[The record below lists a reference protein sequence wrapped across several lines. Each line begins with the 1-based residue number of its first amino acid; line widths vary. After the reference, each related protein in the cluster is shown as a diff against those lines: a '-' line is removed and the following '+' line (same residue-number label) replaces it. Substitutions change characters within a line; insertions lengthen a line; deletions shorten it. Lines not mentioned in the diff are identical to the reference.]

1 VRIKIVWFK
10 SIRRFGMSD
19 PVNLIAGFLRSLLSG
34 WGLSEGLITVIL
46 AVLGV
51 VVLASFVLIVD
62 IMLVWIERKMVARF
76 QDRLGPNRVGPFGI
90 IQPIAD
96 VIKLLIKEDIL
107 PIGADKFIFNIA
119 PIFALATV
127 LLLWAVI
134 PFAPTILGADINVA
148 VLYVVA
154 IGAVG
159 TLGIIMAGW
168 ASNNK
173 YALLGAFRTVAQM
186 IAYEVPMVIALL
198 VPVLLARSMGM
209 QAIVNAQST
218 WYIFVVPLA
227 AVILF
232 ISSIAELGRTP
243 FDISEAESEIVAGFH
258 IEYTG
263 MKFGLFYAG
272 ELLHAL
278 TVSALISTLFLGG
291 WRGPFVDQVP
301 ILGPVYLFIKA
312 FLVYY
317 LIMWVRYSFPR
328 VRIDQMLGFNWKF
341 LTPLALLLLVVVAIL
356 DKLLLMAGVSQVIYV
371 MAMLAAN
378 VVIVWATVKVLRVY
392 ARIERIRISEERP
405 IAVAREAEL
414 EGLVGQE

>member
-1 VRIKIVWFK
+1 
-10 SIRRFGMSD
+10 MSD
-19 PVNLIAGFLRSLLSG
+19 PVNFISEWLRVLLT
-34 WGLSEGLITVIL
+34 GLGVPEGVSTVIL
-46 AVLGV
+46 SALGV
-51 VVLASFVLIVD
+51 IILATFVLVID
-62 IMLVWIERKMVARF
+62 ILLVWVERKMVARF

-107 PIGADKFIFNIA
+107 PQGADKFVFNLA
-119 PIFALATV
+119 PIIALATV
-127 LLLWAVI
+127 LVLWAVI

-154 IGAVG
+154 IGSIG

-209 QAIVNAQST
+209 QTIVTAQST

-227 AVILF
+227 AIILF
-232 ISSIAELGRTP
+232 ISSLAELGRTP

-278 TVSALISTLFLGG
+278 TVSALIATLFLGG

-301 ILGPVYLFIKA
+301 ILGAFYLFIKA

-317 LIMWVRYSFPR
+317 VIMWVRYSFPR

-341 LTPLALLLLVVVAIL
+341 LTPLALFLLIVVAIL
-356 DKLLLMAGVSQVIYV
+356 DKLLVGASQTVYV
-371 MAMLAAN
+371 LVLLGAN
-378 VVIVWATVKVLRVY
+378 LVIVWATVLILRAY
-392 ARIERIRISEERP
+392 ARLERKRIGEERP
-405 IAVAREAEL
+405 VAITPEADLNEL
-414 EGLVGQE
+414 IGQE

>member
-1 VRIKIVWFK
+1 
-10 SIRRFGMSD
+10 MSD
-19 PVNLIAGFLRSLLSG
+19 PVNSISEWLRTILSG

-51 VVLASFVLIVD
+51 VILATIVLVVD

-107 PIGADKFIFNIA
+107 PDGADRFIFNIA

-127 LLLWAVI
+127 LLLWAVV
-134 PFAPTILGADINVA
+134 PFAPTIIGADINVA
-148 VLYVVA
+148 VLYIVA
-154 IGAVG
+154 IGSIG
-159 TLGIIMAGW
+159 TLAIIMAGW

-173 YALLGAFRTVAQM
+173 YALLGAFRTVALL

-209 QAIVNAQST
+209 QTIVAAQSP

-227 AVILF
+227 ALILF
-232 ISSIAELGRTP
+232 VSSIAELGRTP

-278 TVSALISTLFLGG
+278 TVSALIATLFLGG

-328 VRIDQMLGFNWKF
+328 IRIDQMLGFNWKF
-341 LTPLALLLLVVVAIL
+341 LTPLALFLLVVVAIL
-356 DKLLLMAGVSQVIYV
+356 DKAMVGVSQVQYV
-371 MAMLAAN
+371 LVMLGAN
-378 VVIVWATVKVLRVY
+378 LLIVWGTVIILRTY
-392 ARIERIRISEERP
+392 ARVERKRVGEER
-405 IAVAREAEL
+405 AVAIAPESDLAD
-414 EGLVGQE
+414 LVGQE

>member
-1 VRIKIVWFK
+1 
-10 SIRRFGMSD
+10 MSD
-19 PVNLIAGFLRSLLSG
+19 PVNSIAEWLRTILAS

-51 VVLASFVLIVD
+51 VILATFVLVVD
-62 IMLVWIERKMVARF
+62 ILLVWIERKMVARF
-76 QDRLGPNRVGPFGI
+76 QDRFGPNRVGPYGI

-96 VIKLLIKEDIL
+96 VIKLLIKEDIM
-107 PIGADKFIFNIA
+107 PMGADKFIFNLA
-119 PIFALATV
+119 PIIALATV
-127 LLLWAVI
+127 LLLWAVV
-134 PFAPTILGADINVA
+134 PLAPTVIGADINVA

-154 IGAVG
+154 IGSIG

-173 YALLGAFRTVAQM
+173 YALLGAFRTVATM
-186 IAYEVPMVIALL
+186 IAYEVPMIIALL
-198 VPVLLARSMGM
+198 IPVLLARSMGM
-209 QAIVNAQST
+209 QTIVNAQSP
-218 WYIFVVPLA
+218 WYIFIVPLA

-232 ISSIAELGRTP
+232 VSSIAELGRTP

-278 TVSALISTLFLGG
+278 TVSALIATIFLGG
-291 WRGPFVDQVP
+291 WRGPYVDQLP
-301 ILGPVYLFIKA
+301 LLGPVYLFIKA

-341 LTPLALLLLVVVAIL
+341 LTPLALFLLIVVAIL
-356 DKLLLMAGVSQVIYV
+356 DKAMADVNTVWYVLVMLGANLL
-371 MAMLAAN
+371 
-378 VVIVWATVKVLRVY
+378 IVWGTMMILRRY
-392 ARIERIRISEERP
+392 ARIERVRIAEERP
-405 IAVAREAEL
+405 VARAPESDNNE
-414 EGLVGQE
+414 LVGQE

>member
-1 VRIKIVWFK
+1 
-10 SIRRFGMSD
+10 MSD
-19 PVNLIAGFLRSLLSG
+19 PVNSIAEWLRMILSS
-34 WGLSEGLITVIL
+34 WGLSEGLVTVIL
-46 AVLGV
+46 GVLGV
-51 VVLASFVLIVD
+51 VILASFVLIVD
-62 IMLVWIERKMVARF
+62 IMLVWIERKIVARF
-76 QDRLGPNRVGPFGI
+76 QDRFGPNRVGPYGVL
-90 IQPIAD
+90 QPIAD
-96 VIKLLIKEDIL
+96 VIKLLIKEDIM
-107 PIGADKFIFNIA
+107 PNGADKFIFNIA
-119 PIFALATV
+119 PIIALAAV
-127 LLLWAVI
+127 LLLWAVV
-134 PFAPTILGADINVA
+134 PFAPTIIGADINVA

-154 IGAVG
+154 IGSLG
-159 TLGIIMAGW
+159 TLAIIMAGW

-173 YALLGAFRTVAQM
+173 YALLGAFRTVALL
-186 IAYEVPMVIALL
+186 IAYEVPMIIALL

-209 QAIVNAQST
+209 QTIVAAQST

-301 ILGPVYLFIKA
+301 ILGPVYLFIKS
-312 FLVYY
+312 FFVYY
-317 LIMWVRYSFPR
+317 LIMWIRYSFPR

-341 LTPLALLLLVVVAIL
+341 LTPLALCLLIVVAIL
-356 DKLLLMAGVSQVIYV
+356 DKLLVGTSQAVYVLVMLGANLM
-371 MAMLAAN
+371 
-378 VVIVWATVKVLRVY
+378 IVWATVLILRKY
-392 ARIERIRISEERP
+392 ARVERKRIGEERP
-405 IAVAREAEL
+405 VAVPPDTESSE
-414 EGLVGQE
+414 LVGQE

>member
-1 VRIKIVWFK
+1 
-10 SIRRFGMSD
+10 MS
-19 PVNLIAGFLRSLLSG
+19 S
-34 WGLSEGLITVIL
+34 WGLSEGLITIIL

-51 VVLASFVLIVD
+51 VILGTFLLIVD
-62 IMLVWIERKMVARF
+62 ILLVWIERKIVARF
-76 QDRLGPNRVGPFGI
+76 QDRLGPNRVGPYGI

-96 VIKLLIKEDIL
+96 VIKLLIKEDIM
-107 PIGADKFIFNIA
+107 PMGADKFLFNLS
-119 PIFALATV
+119 PIIALATV
-127 LLLWAVI
+127 LLLWAVV
-134 PFAPTILGADINVA
+134 PFAPTIIGADINVA

-154 IGAVG
+154 IGSIG

-186 IAYEVPMVIALL
+186 IAYEVPMIIALL

-209 QAIVNAQST
+209 QTIVKAQSP

-278 TVSALISTLFLGG
+278 TVSALIATLFLGG

-341 LTPLALLLLVVVAIL
+341 LTPLALFLLIVVAIL
-356 DKLLLMAGVSQVIYV
+356 DKAMVNVPTVWYVLVMLGANLL
-371 MAMLAAN
+371 
-378 VVIVWATVKVLRVY
+378 IVWGTVLILRRY
-392 ARIERIRISEERP
+392 ARTERIRIAEERP
-405 IAVAREAEL
+405 VAVPPETDKNE
-414 EGLVGQE
+414 LVGQE

>member
-1 VRIKIVWFK
+1 
-10 SIRRFGMSD
+10 M
-19 PVNLIAGFLRSLLSG
+19 SG

-51 VVLASFVLIVD
+51 VILATFVLIVD
-62 IMLVWIERKMVARF
+62 IMLVWLERKIVARF
-76 QDRLGPNRVGPFGI
+76 QDRFGPNRVGPYGI

-96 VIKLLIKEDIL
+96 VIKLLIKEDIM
-107 PIGADKFIFNIA
+107 PVGADKFIFNLA
-119 PIFALATV
+119 PIIALATV
-127 LLLWAVI
+127 LLLWAVV
-134 PFAPTILGADINVA
+134 PFAPTIIGADINVA

-154 IGAVG
+154 IGSIG

-186 IAYEVPMVIALL
+186 IAYEVPMIIALL

-209 QAIVNAQST
+209 QTIVAAQSP
-218 WYIFVVPLA
+218 WFIFIVPLA

-278 TVSALISTLFLGG
+278 TVSALIATLFLGG

-301 ILGPVYLFIKA
+301 ILGPLYLFAKA
-312 FLVYY
+312 FIVYY
-317 LIMWVRYSFPR
+317 LIMWIRYSFPR

-341 LTPLALLLLVVVAIL
+341 LTPLALILLIVVAIL
-356 DKLLLMAGVSQVIYV
+356 DKLLVGVPTVWYILV
-371 MAMLAAN
+371 MLGAN
-378 VVIVWATVKVLRVY
+378 LLIVLGTVLILKRY
-392 ARIERIRISEERP
+392 AHTERKRIGEERP
-405 IAVAREAEL
+405 TAVPPETEMNEL
-414 EGLVGQE
+414 VVQE

>member
-1 VRIKIVWFK
+1 
-10 SIRRFGMSD
+10 MSD
-19 PVNLIAGFLRSLLSG
+19 PVNSIADWLRMILSS
-34 WGLSEGLITVIL
+34 WGLSEGMITLIL

-51 VVLASFVLIVD
+51 VILATFVLIVD
-62 IMLVWIERKMVARF
+62 ILLVWIERKMVARF
-76 QDRLGPNRVGPFGI
+76 QDRIGPNRVGPFGI

-96 VIKLLIKEDIL
+96 VIKLLIKEDIM
-107 PIGADKFIFNIA
+107 PMGADKFIFNLS
-119 PIFALATV
+119 PIIALATV
-127 LLLWAVI
+127 LLLWAVV
-134 PFAPTILGADINVA
+134 PFAPTVIGADINVA

-154 IGAVG
+154 IGSIG

-186 IAYEVPMVIALL
+186 IAYEVPMIIALL
-198 VPVLLARSMGM
+198 IPVLLARSMGM
-209 QAIVNAQST
+209 QTIVAAQSP
-218 WYIFVVPLA
+218 WYIFVIPLA

-278 TVSALISTLFLGG
+278 TVSALIATLFLGG

-341 LTPLALLLLVVVAIL
+341 LTPLALFLLIVVAIL
-356 DKLLLMAGVSQVIYV
+356 DKAMTDVNTVWYVLVMLGANLL
-371 MAMLAAN
+371 
-378 VVIVWATVKVLRVY
+378 IVWGTMLILRRY
-392 ARIERIRISEERP
+392 AHTERVRIAEERP
-405 IAVAREAEL
+405 VAVPPETETK
-414 EGLVGQE
+414 ELVGQE

>member
-1 VRIKIVWFK
+1 
-10 SIRRFGMSD
+10 MSD
-19 PVNLIAGFLRSLLSG
+19 PVNSIAEWLRMILSG
-34 WGLSEGLITVIL
+34 WGLSEGLITLILAILGVVIL
-46 AVLGV
+46 AT
-51 VVLASFVLIVD
+51 FVLVVD
-62 IMLVWIERKMVARF
+62 ILLVWVERKMVARF

-107 PIGADKFIFNIA
+107 PIGADKFIFNLA
-119 PIFALATV
+119 PVIALATV
-127 LLLWAVI
+127 LLLWAVV
-134 PFAPTILGADINVA
+134 PFAPTVIGADINVA

-154 IGAVG
+154 VGSIG

-186 IAYEVPMVIALL
+186 IAYEVPMIIALL
-198 VPVLLARSMGM
+198 IPVLLARSMGM
-209 QAIVNAQST
+209 QTIVSAQSP

-278 TVSALISTLFLGG
+278 TVSALIATLFLGG

-301 ILGPVYLFIKA
+301 LLGPVYLFVKA

-317 LIMWVRYSFPR
+317 LIMWIRYSFPR

-341 LTPLALLLLVVVAIL
+341 LTPLALLLLIVVAIL
-356 DKLLLMAGVSQVIYV
+356 DKAMVGVDTVWYVLVMLGANLL
-371 MAMLAAN
+371 
-378 VVIVWATVKVLRVY
+378 IVWGTVLILRRY
-392 ARIERIRISEERP
+392 AQIERVHIAEERP
-405 IAVAREAEL
+405 EARAPEAEMG
-414 EGLVGQE
+414 ELVGQE

>member
-1 VRIKIVWFK
+1 
-10 SIRRFGMSD
+10 MND
-19 PVNLIAGFLRSLLSG
+19 PVNSIAEWLRGLLSG
-34 WGLSEGLITVIL
+34 LGLSEVLITVIL
-46 AVLGV
+46 AVIGV
-51 VVLASFVLIVD
+51 VVLATFVLVVD
-62 IMLVWIERKMVARF
+62 IMLVWLERKIVARF
-76 QDRLGPNRVGPFGI
+76 QDRFGPNRVGPFGI

-96 VIKLLIKEDIL
+96 VIKLLIKEDIM
-107 PIGADKFIFNIA
+107 PQGVDKFIFNIA

-154 IGAVG
+154 IGSIG

-186 IAYEVPMVIALL
+186 IAYEIPMIIAILI
-198 VPVLLARSMGM
+198 PVLLARSMGT
-209 QAIVNAQST
+209 QAIVGAQDT
-218 WYIFVVPLA
+218 WFIFIAPLA
-227 AVILF
+227 AVIFF

-243 FDISEAESEIVAGFH
+243 FDISEAESEIVAGYH

-278 TVSALISTLFLGG
+278 TVSALIATLFLGG

-301 ILGPVYLFIKA
+301 ILGAVYLFIKA

-328 VRIDQMLGFNWKF
+328 IRIDQMLGFNWKF
-341 LTPLALLLLVVVAIL
+341 LTPLALTLLIVIAIL
-356 DKLLLMAGVSQVIYV
+356 DKLLVDVSQTMYV
-371 MAMLAAN
+371 LVMLGAN
-378 VVIVWATVKVLRVY
+378 LLLVLGTMLLLRAY
-392 ARIERIRISEERP
+392 ARIEREKIGEERP
-405 IAVAREAEL
+405 VAIAPEADLNE
-414 EGLVGQE
+414 LVGQE

>member
-1 VRIKIVWFK
+1 
-10 SIRRFGMSD
+10 MSD
-19 PVNLIAGFLRSLLSG
+19 PVNSIADWLRMILSS
-34 WGLSEGLITVIL
+34 WGLSEGLITLIL

-51 VVLASFVLIVD
+51 VILATFVLIVD
-62 IMLVWIERKMVARF
+62 ILLVWIERKMVARF
-76 QDRLGPNRVGPFGI
+76 QDRIGPNRVGPFGI

-96 VIKLLIKEDIL
+96 VIKLLIKEDIM
-107 PIGADKFIFNIA
+107 PMGADKFIFNLA
-119 PIFALATV
+119 PIIALATV
-127 LLLWAVI
+127 LLLWAVV
-134 PFAPTILGADINVA
+134 PFAPTVIGADINVA

-154 IGAVG
+154 IGSIG

-173 YALLGAFRTVAQM
+173 YALLGAFRTVATM
-186 IAYEVPMVIALL
+186 IAYEVPMIIALL
-198 VPVLLARSMGM
+198 IPVLLARSMGM
-209 QAIVNAQST
+209 QTIVAAQSP
-218 WYIFVVPLA
+218 WYIFVIPLA

-232 ISSIAELGRTP
+232 VSSIAELGRTP

-278 TVSALISTLFLGG
+278 TVSALIATLFLGG

-341 LTPLALLLLVVVAIL
+341 LTPLALFLLIVVAIL
-356 DKLLLMAGVSQVIYV
+356 DKAMTDVNTVWYVLVMLGANLL
-371 MAMLAAN
+371 
-378 VVIVWATVKVLRVY
+378 IVWGTMLILRRY
-392 ARIERIRISEERP
+392 ARTERVRIAEERP
-405 IAVAREAEL
+405 VAVPPETEMKD
-414 EGLVGQE
+414 LVGQE

>member
-1 VRIKIVWFK
+1 
-10 SIRRFGMSD
+10 MSD
-19 PVNLIAGFLRSLLSG
+19 PVNSISDWLRIIMSS
-34 WGLSEGLITVIL
+34 WGLSEGLITLIL

-51 VVLASFVLIVD
+51 VILASFVLIVD
-62 IMLVWIERKMVARF
+62 ILLVWIERKIVARF
-76 QDRLGPNRVGPFGI
+76 QDRFGPNRVGPYGI

-96 VIKLLIKEDIL
+96 VIKLLIKEDIM
-107 PIGADKFIFNIA
+107 PIGADKFIFNLA
-119 PIFALATV
+119 PIIALASV
-127 LLLWAVI
+127 LLLWAVV
-134 PFAPTILGADINVA
+134 PFAPTIIGADINVA

-154 IGAVG
+154 IGSIG

-186 IAYEVPMVIALL
+186 IAYEVPMIIALL

-209 QAIVNAQST
+209 QTIVAAQST

-227 AVILF
+227 AVIFF

-278 TVSALISTLFLGG
+278 TVSSLIATLFLGG

-341 LTPLALLLLVVVAIL
+341 LTPLALFLLIVVAIL
-356 DKLLLMAGVSQVIYV
+356 DKAMVDVPTVWYTLVMLGANLL
-371 MAMLAAN
+371 
-378 VVIVWATVKVLRVY
+378 IVWGTVLILRKY
-392 ARIERIRISEERP
+392 ARTERIRIAEERP
-405 IAVAREAEL
+405 VAVAPESDMNE
-414 EGLVGQE
+414 LVGQE

>member
-1 VRIKIVWFK
+1 
-10 SIRRFGMSD
+10 MSD
-19 PVNLIAGFLRSLLSG
+19 PVNSIAEWLQRILSS

-46 AVLGV
+46 GVLGV
-51 VVLASFVLIVD
+51 VILASFVLIVD
-62 IMLVWIERKMVARF
+62 IMLVWIERKIVARF
-76 QDRLGPNRVGPFGI
+76 QDRLGPNRVGPYGVL
-90 IQPIAD
+90 QPIAD
-96 VIKLLIKEDIL
+96 VIKLLIKEDIM
-107 PIGADKFIFNIA
+107 PNGADKFIFNIA
-119 PIFALATV
+119 PIIALAAV
-127 LLLWAVI
+127 LLLWAVV
-134 PFAPTILGADINVA
+134 PFAPTIIGADINVA

-154 IGAVG
+154 IGSIG
-159 TLGIIMAGW
+159 TLSIIMAGW

-186 IAYEVPMVIALL
+186 IAFEVPMIIALL

-209 QAIVNAQST
+209 QTIVAAQST

-301 ILGPVYLFIKA
+301 ILGPVYLFIKS
-312 FLVYY
+312 FFVYY
-317 LIMWVRYSFPR
+317 LIMWIRYSFPR
-328 VRIDQMLGFNWKF
+328 IRIDQMLGFNWKF
-341 LTPLALLLLVVVAIL
+341 LTPIALFLLIVVAIL
-356 DKLLLMAGVSQVIYV
+356 DKLLVGTSQAVYVLVMLGANLM
-371 MAMLAAN
+371 
-378 VVIVWATVKVLRVY
+378 IVWATVLILRKY
-392 ARIERIRISEERP
+392 ARVERKRIGEERP
-405 IAVAREAEL
+405 VAVPPDTESSE
-414 EGLVGQE
+414 LVGQE

>member
-1 VRIKIVWFK
+1 
-10 SIRRFGMSD
+10 MSD
-19 PVNLIAGFLRSLLSG
+19 PVNSISEWLRTIMSS
-34 WGLSEGLITVIL
+34 WGLSDGLITVIL

-51 VVLASFVLIVD
+51 VILATFVLIVD
-62 IMLVWIERKMVARF
+62 ILLVWVERKMVARF

-107 PIGADKFIFNIA
+107 PDGADKFIFNIA

-134 PFAPTILGADINVA
+134 PFAPTIIGADINVA
-148 VLYVVA
+148 VLYIVA
-154 IGAVG
+154 IGSIG
-159 TLGIIMAGW
+159 TLAIIMAGW

-173 YALLGAFRTVAQM
+173 YALLGAFRTVALL
-186 IAYEVPMVIALL
+186 IAYEVPMILALL

-209 QAIVNAQST
+209 QTIVAAQSP
-218 WYIFVVPLA
+218 WYLFVVPLA
-227 AVILF
+227 ALILF

-278 TVSALISTLFLGG
+278 TVSALIATLFLGG

-301 ILGPVYLFIKA
+301 ILGPIYLFIKA

-341 LTPLALLLLVVVAIL
+341 LTPLALLLLIVVAIL
-356 DKLLLMAGVSQVIYV
+356 DKLLVGVSQVGYV
-371 MAMLAAN
+371 LVMLGAN
-378 VVIVWATVKVLRVY
+378 LVIVWGAVLVLRTY
-392 ARIERIRISEERP
+392 ARFERKRIGEERP
-405 IAVAREAEL
+405 VAISPETDLNE
-414 EGLVGQE
+414 LVGQE

>member
-1 VRIKIVWFK
+1 
-10 SIRRFGMSD
+10 MSD
-19 PVNLIAGFLRSLLSG
+19 PVNSIADWLRAILTS
-34 WGLSEGLITVIL
+34 WGLSEGLVTVVL
-46 AVLGV
+46 AILGV
-51 VVLASFVLIVD
+51 VILASFVLIVD
-62 IMLVWIERKMVARF
+62 ILLVWVERKMVARF
-76 QDRLGPNRVGPFGI
+76 QDRFGPNRVGPFGI

-96 VIKLLIKEDIL
+96 VIKLLIKEDIM
-107 PIGADKFIFNIA
+107 PIGADKFIFNLS
-119 PIFALATV
+119 PIIALATV
-127 LLLWAVI
+127 LLLWAVV
-134 PFAPTILGADINVA
+134 PFAPTIIGADINVA

-154 IGAVG
+154 IGSIG

-186 IAYEVPMVIALL
+186 IAYEVPMIIALL

-209 QAIVNAQST
+209 QTIVNAQSP

-232 ISSIAELGRTP
+232 VSSIAELGRTP

-278 TVSALISTLFLGG
+278 TVSALIATLFLGG

-301 ILGPVYLFIKA
+301 ILGPLYLFVKA

-341 LTPLALLLLVVVAIL
+341 LTPLALFLLIVVAIL
-356 DKLLLMAGVSQVIYV
+356 DKLMVGVGTIPYV
-371 MAMLAAN
+371 LVMLAAN
-378 VVIVWATVKVLRVY
+378 LVIVWGTVLILRRY
-392 ARIERIRISEERP
+392 ARTERVRIAQERP
-405 IAVAREAEL
+405 VARAPEADMNE
-414 EGLVGQE
+414 LVGQE

>member
-1 VRIKIVWFK
+1 MR
-10 SIRRFGMSD
+10 D
-19 PVNLIAGFLRSLLSG
+19 PVNSIAAWLGTILSS

-51 VVLASFVLIVD
+51 VILASFVLIVD
-62 IMLVWIERKMVARF
+62 IMLVWIERKIVARF
-76 QDRLGPNRVGPFGI
+76 QDRLGPNRVGPYGV

-96 VIKLLIKEDIL
+96 VIKLLIKEDII

-119 PIFALATV
+119 PIIALAAV
-127 LLLWAVI
+127 LLLWAVV
-134 PFAPTILGADINVA
+134 PFAPTIIGADINVA

-154 IGAVG
+154 IGSLG
-159 TLGIIMAGW
+159 TLAIIMAGW

-173 YALLGAFRTVAQM
+173 YALLGAFRTVALL
-186 IAYEVPMVIALL
+186 IAYEVPMIIALL

-209 QAIVNAQST
+209 QTIVAAQST

-301 ILGPVYLFIKA
+301 ILGPVYLFIKS
-312 FLVYY
+312 FFVYY
-317 LIMWVRYSFPR
+317 LIMWIRYSFPR
-328 VRIDQMLGFNWKF
+328 IRIDQMLGFNWKF
-341 LTPLALLLLVVVAIL
+341 LTPLALFLLIVVAIL
-356 DKLLLMAGVSQVIYV
+356 DKLLVGTSQAVYVLVMLGANLM
-371 MAMLAAN
+371 
-378 VVIVWATVKVLRVY
+378 IVWATVLILRTY
-392 ARIERIRISEERP
+392 ARVERKRIGEERP
-405 IAVAREAEL
+405 VAISPDTESSE
-414 EGLVGQE
+414 LVGQE

>member
-1 VRIKIVWFK
+1 
-10 SIRRFGMSD
+10 MSD
-19 PVNLIAGFLRSLLSG
+19 PVNSIAEWLRMIMAG
-34 WGLSEGLITVIL
+34 WGLSDTLITVIL

-51 VVLASFVLIVD
+51 VVLATIVLVVD
-62 IMLVWIERKMVARF
+62 ILLVWIERKMVARF

-96 VIKLLIKEDIL
+96 VIKLLIKEDIM
-107 PIGADKFIFNIA
+107 PQGADKFIFNLA
-119 PIFALATV
+119 PILALATV
-127 LLLWAVI
+127 LLLWAVV
-134 PFAPTILGADINVA
+134 PFAPTIIGADINVA

-154 IGAVG
+154 IGSIG

-173 YALLGAFRTVAQM
+173 YALLGAFRTVAMM
-186 IAYEVPMVIALL
+186 IAYEVPMIIALL

-209 QAIVNAQST
+209 QSIVEAQSP

-227 AVILF
+227 ALILF
-232 ISSIAELGRTP
+232 VSSIAELGRTP

-278 TVSALISTLFLGG
+278 TVSALIATLFLGG

-317 LIMWVRYSFPR
+317 LIMWIRYSFPR

-341 LTPLALLLLVVVAIL
+341 LTPLALFLLIVVAIL
-356 DKLLLMAGVSQVIYV
+356 DKAMVDVEPLWYV
-371 MAMLAAN
+371 VVMLAAN
-378 VVIVWATVKVLRVY
+378 LLIVWGTVLILRRY
-392 ARIERIRISEERP
+392 ARIERIRIAEERP
-405 IAVAREAEL
+405 VARAVETDMNEF
-414 EGLVGQE
+414 VGQE

>member
-1 VRIKIVWFK
+1 
-10 SIRRFGMSD
+10 MSD
-19 PVNLIAGFLRSLLSG
+19 PVNSISEWLRAIMSS
-34 WGLSEGLITVIL
+34 WGLSDGLITVIL

-51 VVLASFVLIVD
+51 VVLATFVLIVD
-62 IMLVWIERKMVARF
+62 ILLVWVERKMVARF

-107 PIGADKFIFNIA
+107 PDGADKFIFNIA

-134 PFAPTILGADINVA
+134 PFAPTIIGADINVA
-148 VLYVVA
+148 VLYIVA
-154 IGAVG
+154 IGSIG
-159 TLGIIMAGW
+159 TLAIIMAGW

-173 YALLGAFRTVAQM
+173 YALLGAFRTVALL
-186 IAYEVPMVIALL
+186 IAYEVPMILALL

-209 QAIVNAQST
+209 QTIVAAQSP
-218 WYIFVVPLA
+218 WYLFVVPLA
-227 AVILF
+227 ALILF

-278 TVSALISTLFLGG
+278 TVSALIATLFLGG

-301 ILGPVYLFIKA
+301 ILGPIYLFIKA

-341 LTPLALLLLVVVAIL
+341 LTPLALLLLIVVAIL
-356 DKLLLMAGVSQVIYV
+356 DKLLVGVSQVGYV
-371 MAMLAAN
+371 LVMLGAN
-378 VVIVWATVKVLRVY
+378 LVIVWGAVLVLRTY
-392 ARIERIRISEERP
+392 ARFERKRIGEERP
-405 IAVAREAEL
+405 VAISPDTDLNE
-414 EGLVGQE
+414 LVGQE

>member
-1 VRIKIVWFK
+1 
-10 SIRRFGMSD
+10 MSD
-19 PVNLIAGFLRSLLSG
+19 PVNSISGWLRAILSS
-34 WGLSEGLITVIL
+34 WGLSDGLVTVIL
-46 AVLGV
+46 AVLGIV
-51 VVLASFVLIVD
+51 ILATFVLIVD
-62 IMLVWIERKMVARF
+62 IALVWIERKMVARF
-76 QDRLGPNRVGPFGI
+76 QDRIGPNRVGPFGI

-107 PIGADKFIFNIA
+107 PVGADKFIFNLA

-127 LLLWAVI
+127 LLLWAVV
-134 PFAPTILGADINVA
+134 PFAPTIIGADINVA

-154 IGAVG
+154 VGSIG
-159 TLGIIMAGW
+159 TLSIIMAGW

-173 YALLGAFRTVAQM
+173 YALLGAFRTVAQL
-186 IAYEVPMVIALL
+186 IAYEVPMIIALL

-209 QAIVNAQST
+209 QTIVTAQSP

-278 TVSALISTLFLGG
+278 TVSALIATLFLGG
-291 WRGPFVDQVP
+291 WRGPFVNQVP
-301 ILGPVYLFIKA
+301 ILGPIYLFIKA

-341 LTPLALLLLVVVAIL
+341 LTPLALFLLIVVAIL
-356 DKLLLMAGVSQVIYV
+356 DKAMVGVSQVQYV
-371 MAMLAAN
+371 LVMLGAN
-378 VVIVWATVKVLRVY
+378 LLIVWATVIILRTY
-392 ARIERIRISEERP
+392 ARIDRKRIGEER
-405 IAVAREAEL
+405 AVAVTPESDLNE
-414 EGLVGQE
+414 LVGQE

>member
-1 VRIKIVWFK
+1 
-10 SIRRFGMSD
+10 MSD
-19 PVNLIAGFLRSLLSG
+19 PVNIIAEWLRTLLSG

-46 AVLGV
+46 AALGV
-51 VVLASFVLIVD
+51 VVLATFVLLVD
-62 IMLVWIERKMVARF
+62 IMLVWIERKIVARF
-76 QDRLGPNRVGPFGI
+76 QDRFGPNRVGPFGI
-90 IQPIAD
+90 IQPLAD
-96 VIKLLIKEDIL
+96 VIKLLIKEDIF
-107 PIGADKFIFNIA
+107 PVGADKLIFNLA
-119 PIFALATV
+119 PIISLATV
-127 LLLWAVI
+127 LMLWAVI

-154 IGAVG
+154 IGSIG

-186 IAYEVPMVIALL
+186 IAYEVPMIIALL

-209 QAIVNAQST
+209 QTIVTAQST
-218 WYIFVVPLA
+218 WYIFIAPLA
-227 AVILF
+227 AIILF

-278 TVSALISTLFLGG
+278 TVSALIATLFLGG

-301 ILGPVYLFIKA
+301 ILGAFYLFIKA

-328 VRIDQMLGFNWKF
+328 LRIDQMLGFNWKF
-341 LTPLALLLLVVVAIL
+341 LTPLALLLLIVVAIL
-356 DKLLLMAGVSQVIYV
+356 DKLLVGVSQPIYV
-371 MAMLAAN
+371 LVLLGSNLLIAWA
-378 VVIVWATVKVLRVY
+378 VVMILRVY
-392 ARIERIRISEERP
+392 ARVERKRIGEERP
-405 IAVAREAEL
+405 VAVSPEAEL
-414 EGLVGQE
+414 DGLVGQE

>member
-1 VRIKIVWFK
+1 
-10 SIRRFGMSD
+10 MSD
-19 PVNLIAGFLRSLLSG
+19 PVNLIAEWLGVLLSG
-34 WGLSEGLITVIL
+34 WGLHEGLITVIQ

-51 VVLASFVLIVD
+51 VVLATFVLIVD
-62 IMLVWIERKMVARF
+62 IMLVWLERKVVARF
-76 QDRLGPNRVGPFGI
+76 QDRFGPNRVGPFGL

-107 PIGADKFIFNIA
+107 PVGADKFIFNLA
-119 PIFALATV
+119 PIIALATV

-134 PFAPTILGADINVA
+134 PFAPTMLGADINVA

-154 IGAVG
+154 IGSVG

-186 IAYEVPMVIALL
+186 IAYEVPMMIALL

-209 QAIVNAQST
+209 QTIVTAQST
-218 WYIFVVPLA
+218 WYIFIVPLA
-227 AVILF
+227 AIIFF
-232 ISSIAELGRTP
+232 ISSLAELGRTP
-243 FDISEAESEIVAGFH
+243 FDISEAESEIVAGYH

-278 TVSALISTLFLGG
+278 TVSALIATLFLGG

-301 ILGPVYLFIKA
+301 ILGAVYLFIKA

-317 LIMWVRYSFPR
+317 VIMWVRYSFPR
-328 VRIDQMLGFNWKF
+328 IRIDQMLGFNWKF
-341 LTPLALLLLVVVAIL
+341 LTPLALLLLIVVAIL
-356 DKLLLMAGVSQVIYV
+356 DKLLVGVSQPVYVLVMLGANLVI
-371 MAMLAAN
+371 A
-378 VVIVWATVKVLRVY
+378 WATVMILRVY
-392 ARIERIRISEERP
+392 ARVERKRIGEERP
-405 IAVAREAEL
+405 VAGPPEAEL
-414 EGLVGQE
+414 N

>member
-1 VRIKIVWFK
+1 
-10 SIRRFGMSD
+10 MSD
-19 PVNLIAGFLRSLLSG
+19 PVNSIAEWLRMILSS
-34 WGLSEGLITVIL
+34 WGLSEGLVTVIL
-46 AVLGV
+46 GVLGV
-51 VVLASFVLIVD
+51 VILASFVLIVD
-62 IMLVWIERKMVARF
+62 IMLVWIERKIVARF
-76 QDRLGPNRVGPFGI
+76 QDRFGPNRVGPYGVL
-90 IQPIAD
+90 QPIAD
-96 VIKLLIKEDIL
+96 VIKLLIKEDIM
-107 PIGADKFIFNIA
+107 PNGADKFIFNIA
-119 PIFALATV
+119 PIIALAAV
-127 LLLWAVI
+127 LLLWAVV
-134 PFAPTILGADINVA
+134 PFAPTIIGADINVA

-154 IGAVG
+154 IGSLG
-159 TLGIIMAGW
+159 TLSIIMAGW

-173 YALLGAFRTVAQM
+173 YALLGAFRTVALL
-186 IAYEVPMVIALL
+186 IAYEVPMIIALL

-209 QAIVNAQST
+209 QTIVAAQST

-301 ILGPVYLFIKA
+301 ILGPVYLFIKS
-312 FLVYY
+312 FFVYY
-317 LIMWVRYSFPR
+317 LIMWIRYSFPR

-341 LTPLALLLLVVVAIL
+341 LTPLALCLLIVVAIL
-356 DKLLLMAGVSQVIYV
+356 DKLLVGTSQAVYVLVMLGANLM
-371 MAMLAAN
+371 
-378 VVIVWATVKVLRVY
+378 IVWATVLILRKY
-392 ARIERIRISEERP
+392 ARVERKRIGEERP
-405 IAVAREAEL
+405 VAVPPDTESSE
-414 EGLVGQE
+414 LVGQE

>member
-1 VRIKIVWFK
+1 
-10 SIRRFGMSD
+10 MSD
-19 PVNLIAGFLRSLLSG
+19 PVNSIAEWLRTILAS
-34 WGLSEGLITVIL
+34 WGLSEGLITVVL

-51 VVLASFVLIVD
+51 VILATFVLVVD
-62 IMLVWIERKMVARF
+62 ILLVWIERKMVARF
-76 QDRLGPNRVGPFGI
+76 QDRFGPNRVGPYGI

-96 VIKLLIKEDIL
+96 VIKLLIKEDIM
-107 PIGADKFIFNIA
+107 PIGADKFIFNLA
-119 PIFALATV
+119 PIIALATV
-127 LLLWAVI
+127 LLLWAVV
-134 PFAPTILGADINVA
+134 PLAPTVIGADINVA

-154 IGAVG
+154 VGSIG

-173 YALLGAFRTVAQM
+173 YALLGAFRTVATM
-186 IAYEVPMVIALL
+186 IAYEVPMIIALL
-198 VPVLLARSMGM
+198 IPVLLARSMGM
-209 QAIVNAQST
+209 QTIVNAQSP
-218 WYIFVVPLA
+218 WYIFIVPLA

-232 ISSIAELGRTP
+232 VSSIAELGRTP

-278 TVSALISTLFLGG
+278 TVSALIATIFLGG
-291 WRGPFVDQVP
+291 WRGPYVDQLP
-301 ILGPVYLFIKA
+301 LLGPVYLFIKA

-341 LTPLALLLLVVVAIL
+341 LTPLALFLLIVVAIL
-356 DKLLLMAGVSQVIYV
+356 DKAMADVNTVWYVLVMLGANLL
-371 MAMLAAN
+371 
-378 VVIVWATVKVLRVY
+378 IVWGTMMILRRY
-392 ARIERIRISEERP
+392 ARTERVRIAEERP
-405 IAVAREAEL
+405 VARAPESDNNE
-414 EGLVGQE
+414 LVGQE